1 MALYRKGLLW
11 FVLAA
16 MFIPSLS
23 HAGTAT
29 LTWVAPTQRVD
40 GTAIT
45 GALTYRVFGGV
56 QGQSKS
62 LIATTSA
69 VTYTHTSAPN
79 GVTYCY
85 HVTAV
90 ENGLES
96 VPTNEVC
103 KAIPMSPPNPP
114 TGLVVGVVAALNMNP
129 VYGINANGTRGTTV
143 IGFVPTG
150 SECYG
155 PTVYTYRGRPY
166 KRVTNVTWWGT
177 APTTEAAAA
186 CS

>member
-1 MALYRKGLLW
+1 MKLVRWL
-11 FVLAA
+11 VLATMA
-16 MFIPSLS
+16 IPALS

-29 LTWVAPTQRVD
+29 LTWVAPTQNVD
-40 GTAIT
+40 GTPIT
-45 GALTYRVFGGV
+45 AALTYRVFGGV

-62 LIATTSA
+62 LITTTSA

-90 ENGLES
+90 ANGLES
-96 VPTNEVC
+96 APSNEAC
-103 KAIPMSPPNPP
+103 KAIPVPPPSPPNPP
-114 TGLVVGVVAALNMNP
+114 SSLVVAVVAALNMNP
-129 VYGINANGTRGTTV
+129 VYRINADGTRGTTV

-155 PTVYTYRGRPY
+155 PTVYTYRGRTY
-166 KRVTNVTWWGT
+166 KRVKNVTWWGT